1 MNEERKM
8 ILTMIEEG
16 KITADEGAKLLSAL
30 GNADTKKEEKAAE
43 PEPERSQPG
52 YRVGQFVESLIQ
64 KVKDMDLDFNFGS
77 SEEAAHVFEQQD
89 VSLDTIDIHVRN
101 GEIAFQTWDQNDVKI
116 DCKANV
122 YRVSNAEAAKEKLLR
137 DTYFSIDEGKMTF
150 KSERADVKLNIVVY
164 VPAKEYERV
173 WITTFNGD
181 VTGETI
187 HSAKAKL
194 KTANGKVGI
203 KSSEVK
209 DLEAEAGNGAIS
221 VVNTNG
227 DVCELETANGP
238 ITLDGTYKEVEA
250 QSLNGAIRYTLL
262 ETVSGSIQLKTVN
275 GTIQVNVPK
284 GMNLTGDLKSTIGAI
299 TADLD
304 NMSVVRE
311 KQEIS
316 HRMKKFKTEVDSEYN
331 YRIDATS
338 TAGSVTVAY
347 STNE

>member
-16 KITADEGAKLLSAL
+16 KITAEEGAKLLSAL
-30 GNADTKKEEKAAE
+30 GSTETKKEERAAE
-43 PEPERSQPG
+43 PQQERPQSG

-77 SEEAAHVFEQQD
+77 SEEVEHVFSEQE
-89 VSLDTIDIHVRN
+89 VSFDAIDIHVRN
-101 GEIAFQTWDQNDVKI
+101 GEVAFQTWDQDDVKI
-116 DCKANV
+116 DCKANI
-122 YRVSNAEAAKEKLLR
+122 YRVSTTEGAKEKLLR
-137 DTYFSIDEGKMTF
+137 DTYFSVDNGKMTF
-150 KSERADVKLNIVVY
+150 KSERADVKLNVVIY

-181 VTGETI
+181 VSGETI
-187 HSAKAKL
+187 RSAKAKL

-203 KSSEVK
+203 KASEVK
-209 DLEAEAGNGAIS
+209 DLEAESGNGSIS
-221 VVNTNG
+221 VENTNG
-227 DVCELETANGP
+227 DVCELETGNGP
-238 ITLDGTYKEVEA
+238 ITIDGTYKEVEA
-250 QSLNGAIRYTLL
+250 QSINGAIRYALK
-262 ETVSGSIQLKTVN
+262 EVVSGSAQLKTVN

-284 GMNLTGDLKSTIGAI
+284 GMNLNGDLKSTIGTI

-304 NMSVVRE
+304 NMSVLRE

-316 HRMKKFKTEVDSEYN
+316 HRMKKFKTEVDSEN
-331 YRIDATS
+331 TYRIAATS
-338 TAGSVTVAY
+338 TAGSITVAY